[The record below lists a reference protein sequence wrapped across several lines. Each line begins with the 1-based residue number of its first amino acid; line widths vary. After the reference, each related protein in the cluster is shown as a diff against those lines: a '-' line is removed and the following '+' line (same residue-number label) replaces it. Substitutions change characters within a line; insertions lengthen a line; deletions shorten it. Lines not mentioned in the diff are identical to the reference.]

1 MDATRRAVNRVRETR
16 VKRPP
21 PPTRETPAVVRLVR
35 EWRRYWG
42 A

>member
-1 MDATRRAVNRVRETR
+1 MDATRRAVQRVRETR

-21 PPTRETPAVVRLVR
+21 PPTRETPAVVRIVR
-35 EWRRYWG
+35 AWRRYWG